1 GDAGIHNVDHGFCRQ
16 GRIRRDV
23 RKGSA
28 HAQRR
33 EKAQVVS
40 AVVFEEALE
49 VDAADLGVAVF
60 LQFEQVAVHKGR
72 RLGADKK
79 LSSVGH
85 DGGRHDHHGNDALLF
100 GFSVCADG
108 FVEQRT
114 GNLVELFLERI
125 TSVALIALIRIFVFR
140 KADEEVVG
148 KQAED
153 KRVQVIGS
161 QAREVFAR
169 IRIDGFALNFLK
181 YQLAKVC
188 SAYESPGGAGDQDRI
203 LHELAAR
210 QTVCRLQSR

>member
-1 GDAGIHNVDHGFCRQ
+1 LHSFP
-16 GRIRRDV
+16 RR
-23 RKGSA
+23 RS
-28 HAQRR
+28 
-33 EKAQVVS
+33 S
-40 AVVFEEALE
+40 
-49 VDAADLGVAVF
+49 DL
-60 LQFEQVAVHKGR
+60 
-72 RLGADKK
+72 
-79 LSSVGH
+79 
-85 DGGRHDHHGNDALLF
+85 
-100 GFSVCADG
+100 CADG